1 MEPLLINEKLVSR
14 FNFWA
19 DGKLQNGMRC
29 SNELFRQVRTFAFDQ
44 RQRVY
49 SLGWALAERGIQ
61 VVITW
66 SHQGYGL
73 WACLRVPHQRSQ
85 PLQSTQPDKYTLPV
99 TKRAATKQH
108 PMHSKRWNVKEQE
121 RSLAQAV

>member
-1 MEPLLINEKLVSR
+1 MEPLLINEKLVSL

-66 SHQGYGL
+66 SHRGYGL
-73 WACLRVPHQRSQ
+73 WICLRTPQKLLKPAQR
-85 PLQSTQPDKYTLPV
+85 TQPGRQTVPV
-99 TKRAATKQH
+99 TKLAATKPHQ
-108 PMHSKRWNVKEQE
+108 MRSKYGSVKE
-121 RSLAQAV
+121 RSLVQMV